1 LAAGLRPDPLGELIR
16 SPDSLVAM
24 RGFTS
29 IGREERRG
37 KGKEEG
43 ILLRGQKRRS
53 EERGDGNGGMKGNAS
68 RINDGCSYFTMHYIT
83 N

>member
-1 LAAGLRPDPLGELIR
+1 LAAGLRPDPLGEPIR

-37 KGKEEG
+37 KGKGEG
-43 ILLRGQKRRS
+43 ILLRGTKK
-53 EERGDGNGGMKGNAS
+53 EK
-68 RINDGCSYFTMHYIT
+68 
-83 N
+83 